1 MAITNLEQGKTEPQ
15 SETIEKIQNAFELAG
30 VIITP
35 KGVEYKDV
43 TVTTMDGDGWYLRLL
58 DDVYYTLLDKPDAEY
73 LTMCADDKVST
84 PDVNNR
90 LKKIRNAGIRMR
102 QLVQEGNTYL
112 MGALKEYRY
121 IPKEQF
127 RNNVSLI
134 YGDKVA
140 VITEHG
146 TKAIASKADEFCRR
160 QADNGSVIHDDRP
173 EAFETSVR
181 YILEEVAAFGI
192 MLRQQPVLDIYP
204 GEWFKEIF
212 DVIAQE
218 SQIPLL
224 SGFERA
230 AFLNVDYKTNKGLV
244 SAQKSVLH
252 LIAEN

>member
-1 MAITNLEQGKTEPQ
+1 MKFDASKIRAARALLDWGQRDLAERSGVSHMAITNLEQGKTEPQ

-146 TKAIASKADEFCRR
+146 TKAIVFKDAD
-160 QADNGSVIHDDRP
+160 
-173 EAFETSVR
+173 
-181 YILEEVAAFGI
+181 LAAT
-192 MLRQQPVLDIYP
+192 
-204 GEWFKEIF
+204 WSNIF
-212 DVIAQE
+212 DVLWNKLEEPKE
-218 SQIPLL
+218 STAR
-224 SGFERA
+224 ER
-230 AFLNVDYKTNKGLV
+230 F
-244 SAQKSVLH
+244 
-252 LIAEN
+252 

>member
-1 MAITNLEQGKTEPQ
+1 MKFDAAKIRAARALLDWGQRDLAERSGVSHMAITNLEQGKTEPQ

-30 VIITP
+30 VVITL

-112 MGALKEYRY
+112 MGPIKEYRY
-121 IPKEQF
+121 IPQEQF

-140 VITEHG
+140 VCTEHG
-146 TKAIASKADEFCRR
+146 TKAIVFKDAD
-160 QADNGSVIHDDRP
+160 
-173 EAFETSVR
+173 
-181 YILEEVAAFGI
+181 LAATW
-192 MLRQQPVLDIYP
+192 RN
-204 GEWFKEIF
+204 IF
-212 DVIAQE
+212 DVMWNKLEEPKE
-218 SQIPLL
+218 STAR
-224 SGFERA
+224 ER
-230 AFLNVDYKTNKGLV
+230 F
-244 SAQKSVLH
+244 
-252 LIAEN
+252 

>member
-1 MAITNLEQGKTEPQ
+1 MKFDASKIRAARALLDWGQRDLAERSGVSHMAITNLEQGKTEPQ

-146 TKAIASKADEFCRR
+146 TKAMVFKDADLSATWR
-160 QADNGSVIHDDRP
+160 N
-173 EAFETSVR
+173 
-181 YILEEVAAFGI
+181 
-192 MLRQQPVLDIYP
+192 
-204 GEWFKEIF
+204 IF
-212 DVIAQE
+212 DVLWNKLEEPKE
-218 SQIPLL
+218 STAR
-224 SGFERA
+224 ER
-230 AFLNVDYKTNKGLV
+230 F
-244 SAQKSVLH
+244 
-252 LIAEN
+252 

>member
-1 MAITNLEQGKTEPQ
+1 MKFDASKIRAARALLDWGQRDLAERSGVSHMAITNLEQGKTEPQ

-30 VIITP
+30 VIITL

-146 TKAIASKADEFCRR
+146 TKAMVFKDADLSATWR
-160 QADNGSVIHDDRP
+160 N
-173 EAFETSVR
+173 
-181 YILEEVAAFGI
+181 
-192 MLRQQPVLDIYP
+192 
-204 GEWFKEIF
+204 IF
-212 DVIAQE
+212 DVLWNKLEEPKE
-218 SQIPLL
+218 STAR
-224 SGFERA
+224 ER
-230 AFLNVDYKTNKGLV
+230 F
-244 SAQKSVLH
+244 
-252 LIAEN
+252 